1 MRRHELRAL
10 TLIAAC
16 IALLAPLG
24 ASATDAA
31 ATRPRAALVIGN
43 AAYTAVNPLHNPAND
58 AHDMCAALGELGY
71 KVSCFVD
78 VADRREFKARIQD
91 FVESLAAKSD
101 VLFYYAG
108 HAVQLKGENYLV
120 PTGAQL
126 RTEADVARETIS
138 LNFLMTQLS
147 QAKHNLNIVVL
158 DACRNNPW
166 PGSVHGATAGLA
178 PITAIP
184 RGSMVLYAT
193 AANDFSDDGE
203 GRNGT
208 LTKNLLAVIKV
219 PGLTVDEVFKRVS
232 EGVQADSL
240 AAAGHAQTPA
250 LYTNFSGEF
259 CFAGCID
266 KVARAELEKI
276 QKANEEQLQKAEREK
291 AALQA
296 QLAATETSMNCDQSV
311 LSYDGQCFTA
321 PPERTLGAVTE
332 ALLQRGFT
340 IDDSNAALGTVGGTR
355 STSDPKDESATLVV
369 HADAKVRA
377 VPVTGHSVVTIAAS
391 QQTVLHQKSHQW
403 TQLVLIPIPTA
414 TNYRNVVKN
423 DVSITEPQFYRDLF
437 AAIEHNL
444 RSTTAGSARANEAP
458 QPPPA
463 AASAGSDSDTPA
475 TDTRAA
481 GAAAL
486 IAAGTGAAS
495 AAIPATAPGTTAA
508 TAAPGTTTATAPTGA
523 PADGLGQAEQPAQTE
538 HPTQTERATQQ
549 PEPPTQPERP
559 AQAAV
564 PPSSGSAE
572 QVNLPPGQA
581 LHVVVQ
587 SLVQRGYIIQSV
599 DAAVGL
605 VKAMRKVRDPK
616 DESGTSIIVAS
627 AYVTA
632 VPDANGSRV
641 QLTANEQKLL
651 HRKQTATIRDA
662 GITDAGFYRDLFA
675 TIQAAAAGGALTAPG
690 HVQHFGVP
698 YEKTFPAV
706 VDGLVQE
713 GFTVEQVDDK
723 VGFVTASRSVPD
735 AKDRK
740 ISNIVTATCYVRP
753 DQGGASLMFV
763 AASQQSLRFSGT
775 GSSSYL
781 SRALFGS
788 FTGRGSAGM
797 DTVYGPLVTQEG
809 ELTDPVFYSRLFALI
824 ASKVG
829 GDAPLLEASQTP
841 TKKR

>member
-1 MRRHELRAL
+1 VRRGEIRAL
-10 TLIAAC
+10 ALIAAC
-16 IALLAPLG
+16 AALLAPLG
-24 ASATDAA
+24 ATAADAA

-43 AAYTAVNPLHNPAND
+43 AAYTAVNPLRNPAND

-71 KVSCFVD
+71 KVSCFID

-91 FVESLAAKSD
+91 FVDSLAAKSD

-120 PTGAQL
+120 PTGAHL
-126 RTEADVARETIS
+126 RTDADVARETIS
-138 LNFLMTQLS
+138 LNYLMTQLS

-166 PGSVHGATAGLA
+166 PGSAHGAAAGLA

-203 GRNGT
+203 DRNGI
-208 LTKNLLAVIKV
+208 LTKNLLAAIKV

-240 AAAGHAQTPA
+240 AATGHAQTPA

-266 KVARAELEKI
+266 KVARAELEKM
-276 QKANEEQLQKAEREK
+276 QKANQEQLEKAEREK

-296 QLAATETSMNCDQSV
+296 QLAATETSMNCDKSV

-340 IDDSNAALGTVGGTR
+340 IDNSNAALGTVDGTR
-355 STSDPKDESATLVV
+355 STSDAKDESTTYVV
-369 HADAKVRA
+369 HATATVRA

-403 TQLVLIPIPTA
+403 TQLVVIPIPTA

-437 AAIEHNL
+437 AAIERNL
-444 RSTTAGSARANEAP
+444 RSSTAGIAPAKETPSASPAAAAAGGDSVS
-458 QPPPA
+458 PPA
-463 AASAGSDSDTPA
+463 AA
-475 TDTRAA
+475 AA
-481 GAAAL
+481 M
-486 IAAGTGAAS
+486 IAADTGSAS
-495 AAIPATAPGTTAA
+495 AAMP
-508 TAAPGTTTATAPTGA
+508 APTSGSGRTPAEGLTQAEA
-523 PADGLGQAEQPAQTE
+523 PAQA
-538 HPTQTERATQQ
+538 
-549 PEPPTQPERP
+549 EPPTQVERSAP
-559 AQAAV
+559 AAV
-564 PPSSGSAE
+564 APSSGSAQ
-572 QVNLPPGQA
+572 QVSVPPAPA
-581 LHVVVQ
+581 LHIVVQ
-587 SLVQRGYIIQSV
+587 SLVQRGYIIESV

-605 VKAMRKVRDPK
+605 VKGRRKIRDPK
-616 DESGTSIIVAS
+616 DESSSSIIVAS

-632 VPDANGSRV
+632 EPAANASRV
-641 QLTANEQKLL
+641 QLTANEQRVL
-651 HRKQTATIRDA
+651 HRKQTATLRDA
-662 GITDAGFYRDLFA
+662 GITDAGFYRDLFS
-675 TIQAAAAGGALTAPG
+675 TIQAAAGDGALTTPG
-690 HVQHFGVP
+690 HAQRFGVP
-698 YEKTFPAV
+698 YEKAFPAV
-706 VDGLVQE
+706 VDGLVQQ

-723 VGFVTASRSVPD
+723 VGFVTASRSAPD
-735 AKDRK
+735 AKDPK

-753 DQGGASLMFV
+753 DQAGASLMYV
-763 AASQQSLRFSGT
+763 AASQQSLKFSGA
-775 GSSSYL
+775 SPSHL
-781 SRALFGS
+781 SMALFGS
-788 FTGRGSAGM
+788 FAGRGSRGM
-797 DTVYGPLVTQEG
+797 DAVYGPLVTQEG
-809 ELTDPVFYSRLFALI
+809 EVTDPVFYGRLFALI
-824 ASKVG
+824 GSKVG
-829 GDAPLLEASQTP
+829 GDNASVLEASQTP
-841 TKKR
+841 TSKKR

>member
-1 MRRHELRAL
+1 MRRRELRAL
-10 TLIAAC
+10 TLIATCAT
-16 IALLAPLG
+16 LLAPLG
-24 ASATDAA
+24 ATAADAA

-43 AAYTAVNPLHNPAND
+43 AAYTAVNPLQNPAND

-71 KVSCFVD
+71 KASCFVD

-166 PGSVHGATAGLA
+166 PGSVHGAAAGLA

-203 GRNGT
+203 GRNGI

-266 KVARAELEKI
+266 KVARAELEKM
-276 QKANEEQLQKAEREK
+276 QKANQEQLEKAEREK

-296 QLAATETSMNCDQSV
+296 QLAATETSMNCDKSV

-340 IDDSNAALGTVGGTR
+340 IDGSNAALGTVDGTR
-355 STSDPKDESATLVV
+355 STSDAKDESTTYVV
-369 HADAKVRA
+369 HATATVRA
-377 VPVTGHSVVTIAAS
+377 VPVTGHSVVSIAAT

-403 TQLVLIPIPTA
+403 TQLVLIPIPTS

-437 AAIEHNL
+437 AAIERNL
-444 RSTTAGSARANEAP
+444 RSTTAGSAPTTETPP
-458 QPPPA
+458 QPAPA
-463 AASAGSDSDTPA
+463 AATAGSDSNAPA
-475 TDTRAA
+475 T
-481 GAAAL
+481 AAAL
-486 IAAGTGAAS
+486 IAADTGAAS
-495 AAIPATAPGTTAA
+495 AAMPATAPSAA
-508 TAAPGTTTATAPTGA
+508 GA
-523 PADGLGQAEQPAQTE
+523 PADGLKQAEHPTQPE
-538 HPTQTERATQQ
+538 NPTQTERATQ
-549 PEPPTQPERP
+549 PEQPTQAARP

-572 QVNLPPGQA
+572 QINLPPGQA

-587 SLVQRGYIIQSV
+587 SLVQRSYIIESV
-599 DAAVGL
+599 DTAVGL
-605 VKAMRKVRDPK
+605 VKARRKVRDPK
-616 DESGTSIIVAS
+616 DESSTTIIVAS

-651 HRKQTATIRDA
+651 HRKQTATVRDA
-662 GITDAGFYRDLFA
+662 GITDAAFYRDLFS
-675 TIQAAAAGGALTAPG
+675 TIQAGAGGGVLTTPG
-690 HVQHFGVP
+690 HAQHFDVP

-740 ISNIVTATCYVRP
+740 ISNIVTATCYVGP

-763 AASQQSLRFSGT
+763 AASQESLKFSGT

-788 FTGRGSAGM
+788 FAGRGSPGM

-829 GDAPLLEASQTP
+829 GGNAPLLEASQTP